1 MQGFQ
6 MKFQRIVLILCLG
19 FAGLMVFYSLGYS
32 TDIYPL
38 FIHRST
44 APAYLR
50 VDGADVYNLAQ
61 PFNRAFLGH
70 VLIVFLVCITMFLTL
85 THSRRRYQFS
95 NYVTSC
101 AFAGALCF
109 LGGELLSNAIEHKAA
124 YLLVDFEQLY
134 KIKTEF
140 LRESFAKSTLFFD
153 IGVVLSILLFV
164 LALALIV
171 NLVLKTIWMKNEKWL
186 EEGADAA

>member
-6 MKFQRIVLILCLG
+6 MKFQRIVMFLCLG
-19 FAGLMVFYSLGYS
+19 FAGLMVIYTLGYS

-38 FIHRST
+38 FTHRST

-61 PFNRAFLGH
+61 PFNRTFLVH
-70 VLIVFLVCITMFLTL
+70 VLMGFLVCVTLFLTL
-85 THSRRRYQFS
+85 THTRRRYQLS

-101 AFAGALCF
+101 AFAGVLCF
-109 LGGELLSNAIEHKAA
+109 LGAELLSNAVEHRAA
-124 YLLVDFEQLY
+124 YLLVDFEQLI
-134 KIKTEF
+134 KIKEE
-140 LRESFAKSTLFFD
+140 LLAESFTKSTFIFD
-153 IGVVLSILLFV
+153 TGIVLSILLFV